1 MKESLKFRAKISHKI
16 PFIACNTKLLFI
28 KEKSIQVGV
37 KVLRHDQHQ
46 LLFFMGAKLKYR
58 RLYSVYLNYVFAY

>member
-1 MKESLKFRAKISHKI
+1 M
-16 PFIACNTKLLFI
+16 
-28 KEKSIQVGV
+28 GV